1 MLTTDELLGR
11 LDNAIKAITTATL
24 GGAKLAPEK
33 AQAFVRSAEVKAK
46 ILPAARRLDMKSH
59 TRDIDRVGF
68 GSRILQGATENTAPP
83 DSANPTY
90 ATNQL
95 VSAEVIAVVGITD
108 SALEDNIESENF
120 EDTLVQMMGERAGI
134 DLEELYMQGDK
145 ASADTFLAKV
155 DGWLK
160 RAANVVS
167 GTITDAGGGLNTTL
181 SAAAGAGTSK
191 LSLTAVAGAAVN
203 DFVRV
208 GAGLSQ
214 EYFQITAVGAADIT
228 INGQLLYNH
237 AAGEAVVEIT
247 AIPGFNPRNPEAM
260 FEAMLQVLPE
270 QYKQRPEE
278 LVFWVP
284 WAIENDYR
292 DVLRSRGTALGD
304 AAQRD
309 AQPVSYKGVPVTVSA
324 AVPAGKG
331 LLSHPDNMV
340 FGIYR
345 DIKIEPDRVVK
356 ARRTDFVLTLRTDAN
371 FEDENGAVAAS
382 GYIGR

>member
-1 MLTTDELLGR
+1 MITTDQLLSR
-11 LDNAIKAITTATL
+11 LDQALKAITTAGL
-24 GGAKLAPEK
+24 GGSKLEPEK
-33 AQAFVRSAEVKAK
+33 AQAFVRATEVKAK
-46 ILPAARRLDMKSH
+46 ILPQARRLDMKSH

-68 GSRILQGATENTAPP
+68 GSRILQAATENTEPGA
-83 DSANPTY
+83 DSAPTF
-90 ATNQL
+90 ANNQL
-95 VSAEVIAVVGITD
+95 VSEELIAVVGITD
-108 SALEDNIESENF
+108 SALEDNIERENF
-120 EDTLVQMMGERAGI
+120 EDTLVQMMGERAGV

-145 ASADTFLAKV
+145 ASADTFLKKI

-160 RAANVVS
+160 RAAAAVS
-167 GTITDAGGGLNTTL
+167 GTIVDAAGGLNTTL
-181 SAAAGAGTSK
+181 SAAAGAGTAK
-191 LSLTAVAGAAVN
+191 LPLTAVAGAAVN
-203 DFVRV
+203 DFIRV
-208 GAGLSQ
+208 GAGLTQ
-214 EYFQITAVGAADIT
+214 EYFQITAVGANDVT
-228 INGQLLYNH
+228 IDGQLLNNH

-260 FEAMLQVLPE
+260 FEAMLQALPE
-270 QYKQRPEE
+270 QYKERPDE

-309 AQPVSYKGVPVTVSA
+309 AQPVSYKGVPVQVSA
-324 AVPAGKG
+324 AVPAGKA

-340 FGIYR
+340 YGIYR
-345 DIKIEPDRVVK
+345 DIKIEPDRVAK